1 MLKTHAVIASLLVV
15 IGPPLLKRLKQ
26 SLQSL
31 QSKESKL
38 MQQKKL
44 KQSLL
49 SKESLQSL
57 ESLPKTETAF
67 SEELDS
73 LLPLLRIPI
82 MPPDGLILRT
92 KLCSMDS
99 IHAVVINQSVKW

>member
-1 MLKTHAVIASLLVV
+1 MVLLTFALIASLLVV
-15 IGPPLLKRLKQ
+15 IILPLLKRLIKSLE
-26 SLQSL
+26 SLQS
-31 QSKESKL
+31 QKL
-38 MQQKKL
+38 LKKP
-44 KQSLL
+44 L

-57 ESLPKTETAF
+57 QSLPKTQAAF

-82 MPPDGLILRT
+82 TPPDGLILPT

>member
-1 MLKTHAVIASLLVV
+1 MVLLTFALIASLLVV
-15 IGPPLLKRLKQ
+15 IILPLLKRLIKSLE

-31 QSKESKL
+31 
-38 MQQKKL
+38 L
-44 KQSLL
+44 KAKPQL

-57 ESLPKTETAF
+57 QSLPKTQAAF

-82 MPPDGLILRT
+82 TPPDGLILPT